1 MTSPI
6 DLNSVDPQV
15 LADYKE
21 VFSTFDRDGD
31 GTIDATELGVVMA
44 SFGVN
49 PSQAEL
55 AKMIEDVDLDK
66 SGAIDFQEFVTM
78 MQSRSN
84 TSNPEDEAESVF
96 YVLDKDK
103 DGMITF
109 DELSAAVASV
119 GWGNEPKPNEADV
132 RNMLKVRGASGNGI
146 NLETFK
152 SIVLSK

>member
-1 MTSPI
+1 MGFLYFIVCFALLILLTKQNKTKQKQNKNKKIMTSPI

-31 GTIDATELGVVMA
+31 GTIDATELGAVMA

-103 DGMITF
+103 DG
-109 DELSAAVASV
+109 
-119 GWGNEPKPNEADV
+119 
-132 RNMLKVRGASGNGI
+132 
-146 NLETFK
+146 
-152 SIVLSK
+152 